1 LDQTL
6 VNLLNGLSAGLLLFM
21 LCAGLTLIFSMM
33 GVLNFAHASF
43 YMLGAY
49 AGYSVARV
57 GGFWIALVLAPLA
70 VGLLGA
76 LFERFVL
83 RRVRVNGPVPEL
95 LVTFG
100 LSYVVLEA
108 VQLAW
113 GRAAVPFDPPAA
125 LQGPALTLVH
135 SATGGLDLFWR
146 AAPEA
151 VCSASGVSCSLFPAT
166 RAFIAVVAL
175 AMLGGLAWL
184 LVRTRTGLILRA
196 ALTHATAV
204 EALGHDVP
212 RIFTWVF
219 AGGCALAAL
228 AGVAGGVTF
237 VTEPAMAATVGTILF
252 VVVVVGGMGSLKGA
266 FVAAILIGLLQYLP
280 VAWDVSLL
288 TMGRAAGFDWGP
300 ETPGHAVLKITLAQL
315 APLLPY
321 LLLVAML
328 IARPRGLFGTHG
340 D

>member
-1 LDQTL
+1 
-6 VNLLNGLSAGLLLFM
+6 
-21 LCAGLTLIFSMM
+21 
-33 GVLNFAHASF
+33 
-43 YMLGAY
+43 
-49 AGYSVARV
+49 VARS
-57 GGFWIALVLAPLA
+57 GGFWVALLVAPLL

-76 LFERFVL
+76 LFERGVL

-125 LQGPALTLVH
+125 LQGPAITFAH
-135 SATGGLDLFWR
+135 SAAGLEMFWR
-146 AAPEA
+146 AAPAE
-151 VCSASGVSCSLFPAT
+151 VCAAPGASCSLFPAT
-166 RAFIAVVAL
+166 RAFVAVVAL
-175 AMLGGLAWL
+175 AMLAALAWL

-196 ALTHATAV
+196 ALTHPTMV
-204 EALGHDVP
+204 ESLGHDVP
-212 RIFTWVF
+212 RIFTAVF
-219 AGGCALAAL
+219 GAGCALAAL

-237 VTEPAMAATVGTILF
+237 VTEPAMAATVGTIVF
-252 VVVVVGGMGSLKGA
+252 VVVVVGGMGSLVGA
-266 FVAAILIGLLQYLP
+266 FVAALLIGLLQYLP

-288 TMGRAAGFDWGP
+288 SAGRALGLDWGP
-300 ETPGHAVLKITLAQL
+300 QTPGHALLKITLAQL

-321 LLLVAML
+321 LLLVTML
-328 IARPRGLFGTHG
+328 IVRPRGLFGKHG